1 MPSDPDFR
9 VRRVYDPP
17 EPADGR
23 RVLVD
28 RLWPRG
34 VSKERAAVDEW
45 LKDVTPSGDL
55 RTAYHSGR
63 LDFAAFRARYEEEL
77 AEPDRVAAVGRLI
90 DLARASTVT
99 LVTAVKD
106 PEHSHVPV
114 LVDHLRR
121 RLRLRRHRHE

>member
-1 MPSDPDFR
+1 MHADQSAQAEPAFR

-17 EPADGR
+17 EPADGL

-34 VSKERAAVDEW
+34 LSKERAAVEEW
-45 LKDVTPSGDL
+45 LKDVTPSNDL
-55 RTAYHSGR
+55 RAAYHGEKV
-63 LDFAAFRARYEEEL
+63 DFGTFRARYRAEL
-77 AEPDRVAAVGRLI
+77 AEPGPAAAVSHLL
-90 DLARASTVT
+90 DLARTSTVT

-114 LVDHLRR
+114 LVEHLQQQQGP
-121 RLRLRRHRHE
+121 

>member
-1 MPSDPDFR
+1 MQSDPELR

-17 EPADGR
+17 EPADGL

-34 VSKERAAVDEW
+34 LSRERAAVDEW
-45 LKDVTPSGDL
+45 LKDVTPSDDL
-55 RTAYHSGR
+55 RADHHAGQVDSVT
-63 LDFAAFRARYEEEL
+63 FRARYLAEL
-77 AEPDRVAAVGRLI
+77 AEPRHAAAVGHLLDLI
-90 DLARASTVT
+90 RTSTVT

-114 LVDHLRR
+114 LLDHLQRQQGR
-121 RLRLRRHRHE
+121 